1 MICFEEKEID
11 MRDYVIKEEKMAI
24 NQYGFVCGKWLLQT
38 PNYIIYQHCIT
49 CSAYNHSMAPY
60 KHGPNCSIATTI

>member
-24 NQYGFVCGKWLLQT
+24 NKYRLVYGKWLLQKL
-38 PNYIIYQHCIT
+38 NYIIY
-49 CSAYNHSMAPY
+49 
-60 KHGPNCSIATTI
+60 